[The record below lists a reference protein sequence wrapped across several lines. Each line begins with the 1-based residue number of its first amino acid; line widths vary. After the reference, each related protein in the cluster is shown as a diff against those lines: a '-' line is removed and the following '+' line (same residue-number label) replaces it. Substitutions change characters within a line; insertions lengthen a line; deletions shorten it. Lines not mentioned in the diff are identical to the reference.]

1 MNSIALIYC
10 NLDHQKQEERR
21 RLQIQ
26 FGDMDTVPEKPP
38 TSRVHQF
45 MSAIKSKFD
54 MFTDNSGTIDDEVYF
69 HFEDR
74 FDFPDDNWN
83 QYMVLLRAIYANE
96 QYRGKGLAK
105 TVLARTVEAANE
117 SGACVLALTR
127 PFEMLLPDGKDAREF
142 FTTNDFCAYLSDI
155 GKKARMMARFRD
167 AGFDQ
172 LSVADLE
179 DCDEQA
185 EAFIYIPAS
194 ADVDFKEIIA
204 KRLVA

>member
-1 MNSIALIYC
+1 MLSMRY
-10 NLDHQKQEERR
+10 
-21 RLQIQ
+21 
-26 FGDMDTVPEKPP
+26 GDMNTVPEKLPK
-38 TSRVHQF
+38 SRVHQF
-45 MSAIKSKFD
+45 MSAIKTKFD
-54 MFTDNSGTIDDEVYF
+54 MFTENSGTIDDEVYF

-105 TVLARTVEAANE
+105 TVLARTVEAASE
-117 SGACVLALTR
+117 SGACVLALAR
-127 PFEMLLPDGKDAREF
+127 PFEMLLPDAKEAREF

-155 GKKARMMARFRD
+155 GKKARMIARFRD

-172 LSVADLE
+172 LSVADL
-179 DCDEQA
+179 DGCDVEESA
-185 EAFIYIPAS
+185 AFIFVPDS
-194 ADVDFKEIIA
+194 VDVDFKEIIA